1 MKNTMRL
8 HYEDLPVSQK
18 PNALII
24 EFCTFKWWA
33 SNCHVV
39 KCIYLEIIVPS
50 CSVISEK
57 SWFHYGKHYY
67 YLFWWSS
74 VEHKLKRCYIQISA
88 THNCWKCKYGTRS
101 NIHAKIACF
110 AAFSNVLSI
119 FILAL
124 QACCFFFEPMSL
136 VRTSFKIF
144 WKISSIDSPP
154 SVPALMVFHI
164 AILTQ
169 QLLTIG
175 VTAVW
180 HFATQVNCSFKIFQF
195 QQSNRQHSGSGSHW
209 ARWQLWNWWQ

>member
-74 VEHKLKRCYIQISA
+74 VQHKLKRCYIQISA

-110 AAFSNVLSI
+110 AAFSSFNLYLFLHCKLVASFLNQCHWWEHLSKYFGKYHLLI
-119 FILAL
+119 HHPQYQHLW
-124 QACCFFFEPMSL
+124 CF
-136 VRTSFKIF
+136 T
-144 WKISSIDSPP
+144 
-154 SVPALMVFHI
+154 
-164 AILTQ
+164 
-169 QLLTIG
+169 
-175 VTAVW
+175 
-180 HFATQVNCSFKIFQF
+180 
-195 QQSNRQHSGSGSHW
+195 
-209 ARWQLWNWWQ
+209 